1 MKFFEDFLETSA
13 NVADKVAKVAGE
25 YIDKGKDKID
35 EMSLRNEL
43 SKAQRQLGVLVY
55 TMHKSGEHNEELF
68 NQYIADI
75 DRIEKM
81 IESINEEPEIEP
93 AHVEVVKFC
102 PNCGSEV
109 QENDVFCKDCGNKL
123 K

>member
-102 PNCGSEV
+102 SNCGSEV

>member
-1 MKFFEDFLETSA
+1 MKFFDDFIETSA

-35 EMSLRNEL
+35 EMNLRNEL

-55 TMHKSGEHNEELF
+55 SMHKSGEHNEELF

-81 IESINEEPEIEP
+81 IESINEEPEVEP
-93 AHVEVVKFC
+93 GHVVVVHFC
-102 PNCGSEV
+102 SNCGSEV
-109 QENDVFCKDCGNKL
+109 KNDDVFCKDCGNKL